1 MITLRWR
8 NRPLLLILS
17 VVAGLM
23 LTLAPSPIQAY
34 VRFPDLPDTY
44 VNDLAKVLDYPQ
56 REQVRSELQAF
67 HQRTNQQVLLVT
79 IPSYRDYSNQHPSF
93 EAFATDLFN
102 HRGVGSRWRNDG
114 VMMLVAPGDRKV
126 RIELGSAYG
135 SGWNPRMQTVID
147 RYMLPDF
154 RRGQMAQGIMNG
166 VRALLN
172 ELGTNQLTTSSSPV
186 PSTYTS
192 TAGGNIITGIFI
204 VIIIVGLIIL
214 LPFII
219 IFAIVKFIFNFFS
232 GNRPQPQYRSR
243 PSYYDDDDR
252 YRSYSSYDDSY
263 SSRSD
268 DEGGHSSGGGASG
281 SW

>member
-1 MITLRWR
+1 MMTLRWR

-44 VNDLAKVLDYPQ
+44 INDLVKVLEDPQ

-102 HRGVGSRWRNDG
+102 HRGVGSHWRNDG

-172 ELGTNQLTTSSSPV
+172 ELGTNQLTTSSSSV

-204 VIIIVGLIIL
+204 IVGLIIL
-214 LPFII
+214 IPSSII
-219 IFAIVKFIFNFFS
+219 SAIVKFIFNFFF
-232 GNRPQPQYRSR
+232 GNWPQPQDRSR
-243 PSYYDDDDR
+243 PSYDDDDDR
-252 YRSYSSYDDSY
+252 YHSYSSYDDSY

>member
-1 MITLRWR
+1 ML
-8 NRPLLLILS
+8 PLLS

-44 VNDLAKVLDYPQ
+44 VNDLVKVLEDPQ

-79 IPSYRDYSNQHPSF
+79 IPSYRDYSNQHSSF

-172 ELGTNQLTTSSSPV
+172 ELGTNQLTTSSSSV

-192 TAGGNIITGIFI
+192 TAGGDIITGIF
-204 VIIIVGLIIL
+204 IIVGLIIL
-214 LPFII
+214 IPSSII
-219 IFAIVKFIFNFFS
+219 SAIVKFIFNS
-232 GNRPQPQYRSR
+232 S
-243 PSYYDDDDR
+243 
-252 YRSYSSYDDSY
+252 SSYDDSY

>member
-1 MITLRWR
+1 M
-8 NRPLLLILS
+8 
-17 VVAGLM
+17 VAGLM

-44 VNDLAKVLDYPQ
+44 VNDLVKVLEAPQ

-67 HQRTNQQVLLVT
+67 HQHTNQQVLLVT
-79 IPSYRDYSNQHPSF
+79 IPSYRDYSNQHSSF

-114 VMMLVAPGDRKV
+114 VMMLVALGDRKV

-172 ELGTNQLTTSSSPV
+172 ELGTNQLTTASSPV
-186 PSTYTS
+186 LLTYTS

-204 VIIIVGLIIL
+204 AIILVGLIIL
-214 LPFII
+214 IPFII

-232 GNRPQPQYRSR
+232 GNWPQPQYRSR
-243 PSYYDDDDR
+243 PSYDNDDDR
-252 YRSYSSYDDSY
+252 YRSSSSYDDSY
-263 SSRSD
+263 WSRSD